1 MKLKKLAEAIKSLER
16 ITVRVEKWQ
25 RKYPL
30 IDGGY
35 VQEAKSRL
43 MSALRRLERIA
54 GDDEDAGK

>member
-1 MKLKKLAEAIKSLER
+1 MKLRKLSEAILALER
-16 ITVRVEKWQ
+16 ITGRVERWQ

-54 GDDEDAGK
+54 RDEEEQS